1 MRQPREAAA
10 IIVSQD
16 GNLSL
21 AIKDQDSVVQVIG
34 SYDHAFGWR

>member
-16 GNLSL
+16 RHLSL
-21 AIKDQDSVVQVIG
+21 ALKDHAGFVQVIG